1 MGAPRRQD
9 AAAQAALQ
17 AQSLNVRFKFARTL
31 HFKNDDA
38 VQEQRAAL
46 VARLLEE
53 DMRQRQAEAAVAA
66 ADKKARRA

>member
-1 MGAPRRQD
+1 
-9 AAAQAALQ
+9 
-17 AQSLNVRFKFARTL
+17 VRFKFARTL

>member
-1 MGAPRRQD
+1 M
-9 AAAQAALQ
+9 
-17 AQSLNVRFKFARTL
+17 
-31 HFKNDDA
+31 
-38 VQEQRAAL
+38 QEQRAAL